1 LLDSLLQEIMDGFDG
16 NPPNIKYDLWLN
28 NKLEV
33 VKLRTVW
40 TIDNCSLRTKE
51 FLKCWS
57 SNPFEVIGFG
67 LQSKL
72 EFILDPIGWLCP
84 KSYHSKPCLC
94 KRECQTYP
102 LIKLDYLSHC
112 PRLKAVK
119 RIYINDTELRNSS
132 GKIGWS
138 SIGLPVYLSKTFL
151 RDDVRHDT
159 LTVVCDIRLT
169 TDDDIKTTE
178 EYVNQIKCREK
189 EINFEHL
196 EKFEKTIL
204 GNKDS
209 SDAIIKC
216 DGKEFY
222 CHQSV
227 LSAKSPVFR
236 AMFQTTMK
244 EKETGSIDIEEFPSE
259 VVKKMLFYVYSG
271 VVPDIDK
278 WGKES
283 LNIAEK
289 YQLLE
294 LKMSLG
300 MKLASIIDDN
310 NCIEYLALG
319 DLFNVKEMKDAAV
332 NVIKR
337 NVDSFVKKKN
347 WKKDLQNLS
356 SPLVLE
362 ILEKVIE
369 K

>member
-1 LLDSLLQEIMDGFDG
+1 MDGFDG
-16 NPPNIKYDLWLN
+16 KPPNIKYDLWLN

-67 LQSKL
+67 LQNKL
-72 EFILDPIGWLCP
+72 VFKLDPVGWSCP
-84 KSYHSKPCLC
+84 KALHANGYNC
-94 KRECQTYP
+94 KSECQKRP
-102 LIKLDYLSHC
+102 SIKLDYLAHC
-112 PRLKAVK
+112 PRLNAVK
-119 RIYINDTELRNSS
+119 RIYINGTELRNSS
-132 GKIGWS
+132 GEIGWS
-138 SIGLPVYLSKTFL
+138 STMSPVYLSRTFL
-151 RDDVRHDT
+151 KDDVRHDT
-159 LTVVCDIRLT
+159 LTIVCDIRLT

-178 EYVNQIKCREK
+178 EHVNQIKCREK
-189 EINFEHL
+189 EMNFEHL
-196 EKFEKTIL
+196 DKFEKTIL
-204 GNKDS
+204 GNKES
-209 SDAIIKC
+209 SDVTIKC
-216 DGKEFY
+216 DDKEFY

-227 LSAKSPVFR
+227 LSARSPVLR
-236 AMFQTTMK
+236 AMFQTKMK

-271 VVPDIDK
+271 IVPDIDK
-278 WGKES
+278 WGKEL
-283 LNIAEK
+283 LNIADK

-300 MKLASIIDDN
+300 KKLASIIDDE

-319 DLFNVKEMKDAAV
+319 DLFNVKEMKDTAI

-337 NVDSFVKKKN
+337 NVDHFVKKKN
-347 WKKDLQNLS
+347 WKKELQNLS